1 MIVDVHTRIW
11 ESTEALGRGAE
22 FLRRKAAEP
31 WARPD
36 PSLDAHAQA
45 MAPVQAAIIHGY
57 ESRHLGGSIPA
68 EKVAQYVSRD
78 PGRYLGFAGIDP
90 TGGGAVRNLEEARAL
105 GLSGVTLC
113 PASQGFH
120 PTDSRAMALYEACE
134 AQGVPVFFDSL
145 LMQSRDAK
153 LEFSHPYLLD
163 EVARTFP
170 NLRIV
175 VAGLGHPWLEQ
186 GLALVG
192 KHPTVY
198 ADLSELIL
206 HPWRVYNA
214 LLLAYQHGV
223 MGQVLFG
230 SNFPFSTPEK
240 AIVTVYSI
248 NTFTQG
254 THLPA
259 IPREQLRSIVER
271 DALACLG
278 LTPPAGEPAPRP
290 ASEPQE
296 AASPGDETPAPPPP
310 QHART

>member
-11 ESTEALGRGAE
+11 ESSEALGRGAE
-22 FLRRKAAEP
+22 LLRRKAAEP

-36 PSLDAHAQA
+36 PSIDAHAQA
-45 MAPVQAAIIHGY
+45 MQPVQAAIIHGY
-57 ESRHLGGSIPA
+57 ESRHLEGSIPP

-78 PGRYLGFAGIDP
+78 PQRYLGFAGIDP
-90 TGGGAVRNLEEARAL
+90 TAGGAVQKLEQALKL

-113 PASQGFH
+113 PSSQAFH
-120 PTDSRAMALYEACE
+120 PADSRAMALYEACE
-134 AQGVPVFFDSL
+134 AQGIPVFMDTLSML
-145 LMQSRDAK
+145 SREAR
-153 LEFSHPYLLD
+153 LEFAHPYLLD

-175 VAGLGHPWLEQ
+175 LAGLGYPWLEQ
-186 GLALVG
+186 GLALLA

-198 ADLSELIL
+198 ADLSDLIL

-214 LLLAYQHGV
+214 LLLAYQQGV
-223 MGQVLFG
+223 TSQMLFS

-240 AIVTVYSI
+240 AIVTIYSI

-254 THLPA
+254 TQFPS

-271 DALACLG
+271 DALACMG
-278 LTPPAGEPAPRP
+278 LKPPFNQAAQPAAGSA
-290 ASEPQE
+290 
-296 AASPGDETPAPPPP
+296 AASQPSATP
-310 QHART
+310 